1 MAKMSP
7 FSTFMEITV
16 MAKRKTSNRR
26 ILLTVTDEN
35 PSAFLQTLWATHN
48 HQLPLPDEI
57 QILTTAPGYQVLQT
71 NVFDEKEGS
80 FGKLCEQLKIKLP
93 FNQDY
98 IKILTDNDGREIERL
113 DTPRLLSA
121 AADCLVTHVRN
132 LTKDPGTAIDLTL
145 PATSP
150 LAGFASTV
158 MSYFGRDEDE
168 VVLLTAAGD
177 ADAPD
182 AKLDVDA
189 FCDSCRGAT
198 LDLLPIVYPH
208 YRERV
213 SRALTAGID
222 RLTLAMLL
230 EKTQPALAKPVLRLD
245 LAAGLIMCREH
256 AVPLE
261 TSVFALY
268 LWMVNRRLAGKPDVA
283 AYDEGADEEYL
294 QTYAYVMSKG
304 RTRNVKE
311 SPRVQILREK
321 MEAGELDFRAYFLE
335 RKSRIKQVL
344 RHHMGAIAA
353 SEFTIRGFGRP
364 RHLRYDIPID
374 NDCIQIIPFPKNVQA
389 PVENFQEEIAESKI
403 TRVSRTRAGRIAAEA
418 AAEADKKPKRGPRR
432 RKVKFIEED

>member
-1 MAKMSP
+1 
-7 FSTFMEITV
+7 MEITV
-16 MAKRKTSNRR
+16 MAKRKMSNRR

-35 PSAFLQTLWATHN
+35 PSAFLQTLWATYN
-48 HQLPLPDEI
+48 HQRPLPNEI
-57 QILTTAPGYQVLQT
+57 QILTTAPGCEVLQT
-71 NVFDEKEGS
+71 SVFEEKEGS
-80 FGKLCEQLKIKLP
+80 FGRLCEKLKIKIP
-93 FNQDY
+93 FNSDFV
-98 IKILTDNDGREIERL
+98 KVLTDNDGREIERL

-121 AADCLVTHVRN
+121 AADCLLTHIRN

-150 LAGFASTV
+150 LAGFACTV

-177 ADAPD
+177 APD
-182 AKLDVDA
+182 AKLDTEA
-189 FCDSCRGAT
+189 FCDGCRAAV

-213 SRALTAGID
+213 SCALTAGID
-222 RLTLAMLL
+222 RLTLAQVL

-245 LAAGLIMCREH
+245 LSAGLLICREH

-261 TSVFALY
+261 ASVFALY

-294 QTYAYVMSKG
+294 QTYAYVVSKG
-304 RTRNVKE
+304 RTRSVKE
-311 SPRVQILREK
+311 NSHVQALREK
-321 MEAGELDFRAYFLE
+321 IGDGSLDFRAYFLE

-344 RHHMGAIAA
+344 SRHMGAIAA

-364 RHLRYDIPID
+364 RHLRYNIPID
-374 NDCIQIIPFPKNVQA
+374 ADSIQIIPFPQNVQA
-389 PVENFQEEIAESKI
+389 LVENFEEEVSVSEIPCL
-403 TRVSRTRAGRIAAEA
+403 SRTRADRAAEA
-418 AAEADKKPKRGPRR
+418 SAEKADADAKPKRRPSCRR
-432 RKVKFIEED
+432 TRKTTEE